1 MLLKQ
6 TDLSI
11 TDNHRSIVLFSTL
24 ANIIKK
30 MLLNRI
36 CSKIDHK
43 LRCNQ
48 NAFRPE
54 RLTTTHIL
62 ILRRLIGVRSKNLK
76 AVPIY
81 AVQIVGEFFKYS
93 ELMTC
98 LISWYKQLAWSIR
111 TPKPELL
118 LQMATLSFF
127 DILTGALWGY
137 VGSISLCDRIRLC
150 NGKGDKWEIGG
161 TGISILKKKM
171 LTPSFSHHHKDTGFD
186 DYISFILE

>member
-11 TDNHRSIVLFSTL
+11 TDNQTGIALLSIL
-24 ANIIKK
+24 ARII
-30 MLLNRI
+30 NRI
-36 CSKIDHK
+36 RSKIDHK

-54 RLTTTHIL
+54 RSTTTRIL
-62 ILRRLIGVRSKNLK
+62 ILRRLTDGVISKNLK

-98 LISWYKQLAWSIR
+98 LISWYRQL
-111 TPKPELL
+111 
-118 LQMATLSFF
+118 
-127 DILTGALWGY
+127 D
-137 VGSISLCDRIRLC
+137 
-150 NGKGDKWEIGG
+150 
-161 TGISILKKKM
+161 
-171 LTPSFSHHHKDTGFD
+171 
-186 DYISFILE
+186 